1 MAAMSAVAPVCLRAS
16 APSAR
21 KSRAGRMSS
30 RVAAPAA
37 LRTSAV
43 TGRRA
48 QGMSVRADAMKDA
61 MDKYNEITYKI
72 PPIVTAAAV
81 PVVAVSLLAKTL
93 TGHGLPG
100 TLLGSIEGVS
110 WLVLPLGLGSLA
122 PRLGDVGKAGDF
134 GEVVKILTQEGRAYS
149 GFGEDSRGKN
159 ATERLASI
167 TESVDPNSP
176 LGQQMADIAKRK
188 AALDAETP
196 EQKAAREK
204 LRAELAAEALGLG
217 KSISSDSEAEA
228 DEKGRDGLLA
238 KPVTQT
244 LKESMTVEN
253 YDVDVTKYDDKALGG
268 KLNLSSPDV
277 ENVGVPKNNK
287 GDKWREQYRTEE
299 NEAGKAQ

>member
-1 MAAMSAVAPVCLRAS
+1 
-16 APSAR
+16 
-21 KSRAGRMSS
+21 
-30 RVAAPAA
+30 
-37 LRTSAV
+37 
-43 TGRRA
+43 
-48 QGMSVRADAMKDA
+48 

-188 AALDAETP
+188 AALDAE
-196 EQKAAREK
+196 
-204 LRAELAAEALGLG
+204 
-217 KSISSDSEAEA
+217 
-228 DEKGRDGLLA
+228 
-238 KPVTQT
+238 
-244 LKESMTVEN
+244 
-253 YDVDVTKYDDKALGG
+253 
-268 KLNLSSPDV
+268 LSLIHI
-277 ENVGVPKNNK
+277 
-287 GDKWREQYRTEE
+287 
-299 NEAGKAQ
+299 

>member
-1 MAAMSAVAPVCLRAS
+1 
-16 APSAR
+16 
-21 KSRAGRMSS
+21 
-30 RVAAPAA
+30 
-37 LRTSAV
+37 
-43 TGRRA
+43 
-48 QGMSVRADAMKDA
+48 MKDA

-72 PPIVTAAAV
+72 PPVVTAATV
-81 PVVAVSLLAKTL
+81 PVVALSLLCKTL

-110 WLVLPLGLGSLA
+110 WLVLPLGFGSLA
-122 PRLGDVGKAGDF
+122 PRLGDLGKAGDI
-134 GEVVKILTQEGRAYS
+134 GEAIKILSQEGRAYE

-167 TESVDPNSP
+167 TEKVDPNSP

-188 AALDAETP
+188 AELDAETP

-217 KSISSDSEAEA
+217 KAISSDSEAEA

-253 YDVDVTKYDDKALGG
+253 YDVDVTKYDDKALGS

-277 ENVGVPKNNK
+277 EKAGVPKNNK

-299 NEAGKAQ
+299 NEAGKSE

>member
-1 MAAMSAVAPVCLRAS
+1 MHRNNISMPHADKLF
-16 APSAR
+16 PSH
-21 KSRAGRMSS
+21 
-30 RVAAPAA
+30 PP
-37 LRTSAV
+37 L
-43 TGRRA
+43 
-48 QGMSVRADAMKDA
+48 QVRADAMKDA

-81 PVVAVSLLAKTL
+81 PVVALSLLVKTV

-100 TLLGSIEGVS
+100 TLLGSIEGIS
-110 WLVLPLGLGSLA
+110 WLVLPLGAGSLA
-122 PRLGDVGKAGDF
+122 PRLGDVGKAGDI

-159 ATERLASI
+159 ATERLNSI
-167 TESVDPNSP
+167 TKATDPNSP

-188 AALDAETP
+188 AELDAETP

-217 KSISSDSEAEA
+217 KSISSDSEKEA

-299 NEAGKAQ
+299 NEAGKAN